1 MSTIEKA
8 VERMKRL
15 RAEQS
20 KKQSGIIENSSEKN
34 DSNKHDNS
42 SSEDKFCQ
50 LDNHFLSQNGYI
62 SSNTNDSQLVEE
74 YRIVKRPLLM
84 NIAGKGA
91 EKPEHAN
98 IIMITSAL
106 PDEGKTYT
114 AMNLAL
120 SMAMEKNTTV
130 LLIDSDVVNP
140 GLSRSLGLSEEKGL
154 LDLLLDETVKIPDVI
169 YKTNIPKLNLI
180 PAGQLHGHANELL
193 ASNDMQALVH
203 ELSTRYSD
211 RVIIL
216 DAPPLLV
223 TSHSSVLAHHA
234 GQILFVT
241 EAGKT
246 LQHEITEA
254 VSQFDDYKIVGLV
267 LNKSRRM
274 HGGDYS
280 YGYYGG
286 KIS

>member
-8 VERMKRL
+8 VEKMKRL

-20 KKQSGIIENSSEKN
+20 KEQSDITGNSSNKN
-34 DSNKHDNS
+34 NS
-42 SSEDKFCQ
+42 LKQNNASYESQLCQ
-50 LDNHFLSQNGYI
+50 LDHRFLSENGYI
-62 SSNTNDSQLVEE
+62 NSDTDDNKLIEE
-74 YRIVKRPLLM
+74 YRIIKRPLLM
-84 NIAGKGA
+84 NITGKGA

-140 GLSRSLGLSEEKGL
+140 GLSRLLGISKEKGL

-180 PAGQLHGHANELL
+180 PAGQPHGHANELL
-193 ASNDMQALVH
+193 ASNQMKALVH

-267 LNKSRRM
+267 LNKSRGM
-274 HGGDYS
+274 HGGDYN
-280 YGYYGG
+280 YGYYGA
-286 KIS
+286 KTS